1 MKLTEQNLKILFKN
15 KPEIERIFN
24 DTNKRKIDKG
34 YIFDSE
40 KDEINAFI
48 KLCKDDRMFE
58 TIFPNDPLGRYDYNI
73 EDFIPEYDEIYKQ
86 EQEQQMSD
94 CSITLKFSNSNSKI
108 IKLYDLV
115 IMIFLGRECDNNVIN
130 NQKDLENQLQVN
142 DLRDKK

>member
-24 DTNKRKIDKG
+24 DTNERKIDKG

-48 KLCKDDRMFE
+48 ELCKDDRMFE

-73 EDFIPEYDEIYKQ
+73 EDFISEYDEIYKQ